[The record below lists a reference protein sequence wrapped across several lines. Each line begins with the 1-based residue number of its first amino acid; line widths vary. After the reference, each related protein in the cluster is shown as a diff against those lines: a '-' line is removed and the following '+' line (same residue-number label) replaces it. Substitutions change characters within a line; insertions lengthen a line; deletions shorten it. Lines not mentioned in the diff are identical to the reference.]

1 MKKSLLAGTALG
13 LAFVLGI
20 ATASAKTVVEAA
32 MEAGKFG
39 KLVQAIQA
47 AELVD
52 ALKGEGPITVFA
64 PTDEAFAKLPEGTLE
79 DLLKP
84 ENRERL
90 RTVLE
95 LHVVPSKLTAES
107 LKGQKSEIASLAG
120 KPLSIDATG
129 DGVKVSGANVIE
141 ADLAA
146 SNGVI
151 HVIDTV
157 ILPQG

>member
-1 MKKSLLAGTALG
+1 MKKSVLAGTALG
-13 LAFVLGI
+13 LAFLSGI

-64 PTDEAFAKLPEGTLE
+64 PTDEAFAKLPEGTFE

-90 RTVLE
+90 QAVLK
-95 LHVVPSKLTAES
+95 LHVVPSKLTAEN
-107 LKGQKSEIASLAG
+107 LEGRKSEIASLAG